1 MTDFQPPIVNVP
13 IYNPNYFIT
22 QGESSVSSSQFV
34 QFPVETRLQTFSDFT
49 LENLVL
55 GNGATGTGTNSIAI
69 GKNANANLNDSVAI
83 GRDAVV
89 PSAGSV
95 ALGNEFNFFSF
106 RGMPFQNVIRCI
118 KSNENIDTQNN
129 TARDLTWSSI
139 SGNTIL
145 TVSGFTTFGNNTSK
159 PLTLIVSLVF
169 SLDSPY
175 TDYSQ
180 HAIIYFGGLTMRNT
194 KLTQT
199 PVIGRQVSVSAIIP
213 LDVGDTFKA
222 QYMYSRDGGGGGG
235 ARPGVIHSETT
246 MTIMVF

>member
-1 MTDFQPPIVNVP
+1 MTDFQPPIVDVP

-34 QFPVETRLQTFSDFT
+34 QFPVETRLQTFSDFI

-55 GNGATGTGTNSIAI
+55 GNGATGTGTNSISI
-69 GKNANANLNDSVAI
+69 GKNSNANLNNSVAI
-83 GRDAVV
+83 GKDAVV

-95 ALGNEFNFFSF
+95 ALGNSTNFFSF
-106 RGMPFQNVIRCI
+106 RGMPFQNYIRCN
-118 KSNENIDTQNN
+118 KTNESITTSSSS
-129 TARDLTWSSI
+129 TAKDLTWSSI

-145 TVSGFTTFGNNTSK
+145 SVSGLTTFGNNTSK
-159 PLTLIVSLVF
+159 PLTLIVSFVF
-169 SLDSPY
+169 SIETIFLQY
-175 TDYSQ
+175 AQ
-180 HAIIYFGGLTMRNT
+180 HAIIYFGGQTMRNT

-199 PVIGRQVSVSAIIP
+199 SVIGRQVSVSAIIP

-222 QYMYSRDGGGGGG
+222 QYAYTRIGGGGSRNGI
-235 ARPGVIHSETT
+235 IHSETS

>member
-34 QFPVETRLQTFSDFT
+34 QFPVETRLQRFSDFT

-69 GKNANANLNDSVAI
+69 GKNANANLNNSVAI
-83 GRDAVV
+83 GKDAVV

-95 ALGNEFNFFSF
+95 ALGNSTNFFSF
-106 RGMPFQNVIRCI
+106 RGMPFQNFIRCN
-118 KSNENIDTQNN
+118 KTNENIQTSNSS

-145 TVSGFTTFGNNTSK
+145 TVSGLTTFGNNTSK

-169 SLDSPY
+169 SIDTPY
-175 TDYSQ
+175 TNYAQ
-180 HAIIYFGGLTMRNT
+180 HAIIYFGGQTMRNT

-222 QYMYSRDGGGGGG
+222 QYAFVRDSGGGS
-235 ARPGVIHSETT
+235 RSGVIHSETS

>member
-55 GNGATGTGTNSIAI
+55 GNGATGTGTNSISI
-69 GKNANANLNDSVAI
+69 GKNSNANLNNSVAI
-83 GRDAVV
+83 GKDAVV

-95 ALGNEFNFFSF
+95 ALGNSSNFFSF
-106 RGMPFQNVIRCI
+106 RGMPFQNYIRCN
-118 KSNENIDTQNN
+118 KTNESITTQNT

-145 TVSGFTTFGNNTSK
+145 TVSGLTTFGNNTSK

-169 SLDSPY
+169 SIETIYLQY
-175 TDYSQ
+175 AQ
-180 HAIIYFGGLTMRNT
+180 HAIIYFGGQTMRNT
-194 KLTQT
+194 KLTQSK
-199 PVIGRQVSVSAIIP
+199 VEGRQVSVSAIIP

-222 QYMYSRDGGGGGG
+222 QYMYVRIGGGGSRNGI
-235 ARPGVIHSETT
+235 IHSETS